1 MSNQLQFILHFQLFM
16 LDLSLSSNNYCKLQ
30 YTKNPNLS
38 KLSQLLIVMLSIYKQ
53 DYVQYQHSNDMVQL
67 NHGRYHASHAFS
79 FWVAPVMILL
89 EFLLG
94 AINLAPRSAS
104 LLRLRNNKWQVFF
117 WSFNPIHCNSFFH
130 YPL

>member
-30 YTKNPNLS
+30 YTKNPNSS
-38 KLSQLLIVMLSIYKQ
+38 KLSELLIVMLSMYKQ

-104 LLRLRNNKWQVFF
+104 LLRLRNNK
-117 WSFNPIHCNSFFH
+117 
-130 YPL
+130 